1 LYRLGVVLLL
11 FTGVFWAQTPAPASL
26 EWQDRWDSYLH
37 RTYSWQRVG
46 MLGAET
52 AFDQAFH
59 LDKCG
64 RPPYC
69 FPHSFGGAM
78 VGRITS
84 TTIELGLGGLLKE
97 DIRRRPSGLTG
108 FHKRVVFALV
118 HAPLARGPDGE
129 WRPAYSRFV
138 GTAGAFVVASE
149 WAGRPITRNRM
160 AQSFGWSLT
169 DYFQEAL
176 FTEFE
181 PDMKRFGTRLLKKCG
196 WNQTRMSRT
205 TSPDIPVSR
214 TSKP

>member
-1 LYRLGVVLLL
+1 
-11 FTGVFWAQTPAPASL
+11 
-26 EWQDRWDSYLH
+26 
-37 RTYSWQRVG
+37 